1 MSNSNYCFL
10 TFDEQVDRLEKE
22 RGLMITNK
30 PKLLSYLE
38 KYNYENFVNNYC
50 KYLTVGGW
58 AFINGVT
65 SDALIDLFEMD
76 RAISNYLFPIISDI
90 ERNITTKIVYYIPKI
105 MGKDHPELLK
115 GNIINISDEEFRQI
129 FPKVIGKDKDNEKSI
144 LLQKDDLTQYVP
156 ERIKEEN
163 PSLWKISIYW
173 TTGTVCRVF
182 KALDQ
187 QVRQEIVNQIL
198 APHITDENH
207 LEILLDLLNRLRNR
221 ICHNN
226 MVYDYE
232 YRPTRLKA
240 KSFFQWVKRFSNR
253 ASRIKLYEVVKI
265 IETFGYQNV
274 WIDIR
279 NIVDELKVKLTKS
292 IKDTELVNNIYQKIL
307 LSMHII

>member
-1 MSNSNYCFL
+1 
-10 TFDEQVDRLEKE
+10 
-22 RGLMITNK
+22 MITNK

-50 KYLTVGGW
+50 KYLTIDGKK
-58 AFINGVT
+58 FIKGVT

-144 LLQKDDLTQYVP
+144 LLQKDDLTKYVP

-187 QVRQEIVNQIL
+187 QVRQEIAYELSKENVISENQL
-198 APHITDENH
+198 DE
-207 LEILLDLLNRLRNR
+207 LLGLLNNLRNR

-226 MVYDYE
+226 TVYDFE
-232 YRPTRLKA
+232 YRRPRSKT
-240 KSFFQWVKRFSNR
+240 KSFYQWQKLKSHYGTRV
-253 ASRIKLYEVVKI
+253 KLYEVLKI
-265 IETFGYQNV
+265 IEIFQYA
-274 WIDIR
+274 DIFEDMN
-279 NIVDELKVKLTKS
+279 NIFNRFKINFIKSIGNKQLAEFLYLKV
-292 IKDTELVNNIYQKIL
+292 L
-307 LSMHII
+307 LAMHI